1 MLKRRLIPV
10 LYLQN
15 GEMVRSETFSIHQ
28 AIGHPTHHVQ
38 RLVEWDADEI
48 FVIDITTAGSPYDF
62 GRSDTRLAGYAD
74 TLQFIR
80 GVSATCHIPLA
91 FGGRVRSLDDIRIRI
106 QNGAD
111 KVTVN
116 SMLAEQPS
124 AITDAAKAFG
134 SQAIVASVD
143 YRLTDRGTRVF
154 TQCGRHDV
162 GVDAVTWVKRA
173 VDLGIGEI
181 LLTAIDR
188 DGTARGYD
196 IPTIQSVCDA
206 AAVPIIACGGAGHHS
221 HFAACLDNT
230 GVSAVA
236 AGNIFHFTENAYP
249 RAKAFLHRNRDD
261 VR

>member
-15 GEMVRSETFSIHQ
+15 GEMVRSETFSVHQ
-28 AIGHPTHHVQ
+28 AIGHPTHHLQ
-38 RLVEWDADEI
+38 RLVEWDVDEI
-48 FVIDITTAGSPYDF
+48 FLVDITTAGSAYDF
-62 GRSDTRLAGYAD
+62 GRSDTRLTGYSD
-74 TLQFIR
+74 TLHFIKDI
-80 GVSATCHIPLA
+80 STTCHIPLA

-116 SMLAEQPS
+116 SMLAEEPN
-124 AITDAAKAFG
+124 AINNAARTFG

-143 YRLTDRGTRVF
+143 YRLTDQGTRVF

-162 GVDAVTWVKRA
+162 GVDAVAWVQRA
-173 VDLGIGEI
+173 VDLGVGEI

-188 DGTARGYD
+188 DGTASGYD
-196 IPTIQSVCDA
+196 IPTIQSVCEA
-206 AAVPIIACGGAGHHS
+206 AEVPIIACGGAGHQS
-221 HFAACLDNT
+221 HFAACLDDTN
-230 GVSAVA
+230 VSAVA

-249 RAKAFLHRNRDD
+249 RAKTYLRRHRDD